1 VEHYRFSW
9 ANGKS
14 LEEISCIPRHPSLP
28 SPRKI
33 PPPRPFLM
41 RVILNLLQEAST
53 VMRKLGILFCGCVA
67 LIVVSAFMFSNARTE
82 ASVSGAVDGEVA
94 AMDNA
99 VDVVDQRII
108 RDQRLFEVEILVD
121 GRPLNEYDG
130 RGKTY
135 VEAIAGAEYE
145 VRVRNPLPYRVAVAL
160 SVDGLNSI
168 DARHTSA
175 WNASKWVI
183 EPYGTINIS
192 GWQMSSE
199 RARRFY
205 FTSERDSY
213 GAKLG
218 QTANLGLVT
227 AVFFR
232 ERRPY
237 PVPVTPPPYPR
248 PLYEEDGRLNKEPAA
263 DSSGEGARTKSKAG
277 SSSASTERQRAP
289 VAQPQSDDEYAAT
302 GIGRSVQ
309 NDVRWVNMELD
320 SQPAGQVTI
329 RYEYYAALVRLG
341 ILPRRYERP
350 DPLRRREGA
359 RGFEDRRFSPEP

>member
-1 VEHYRFSW
+1 MKRTLV
-9 ANGKS
+9 
-14 LEEISCIPRHPSLP
+14 
-28 SPRKI
+28 
-33 PPPRPFLM
+33 
-41 RVILNLLQEAST
+41 LLC
-53 VMRKLGILFCGCVA
+53 CGVLA
-67 LIVVSAFMFSNARTE
+67 LIVVSAFKFSSAKTE
-82 ASVSGAVDGEVA
+82 TVSSQTAMDTAVDI
-94 AMDNA
+94 NQR
-99 VDVVDQRII
+99 VVLDRA
-108 RDQRLFEVEILVD
+108 FGMEILVD
-121 GRPLNEYDG
+121 GRRLEEYAA
-130 RGKTY
+130 RGTTY
-135 VEAIAGAEYE
+135 VEALAGAEYE
-145 VRVRNPLPYRVAVAL
+145 VRVHNPLPYRVAVAL
-160 SVDGLNSI
+160 SVDGLNTI
-168 DARHTSA
+168 DARHTTA

-218 QTANLGLVT
+218 QTSNLGLVT

-232 ERRPY
+232 ERRPI
-237 PVPVTPPPYPR
+237 PVPISPPPRPR
-248 PLYEEDGRLNKEPAA
+248 PIYEEDGRANKQSESPSAGSAA
-263 DSSGEGARTKSKAG
+263 DTEGSESKSRGSTSADTLRRQAPMAR
-277 SSSASTERQRAP
+277 P
-289 VAQPQSDDEYAAT
+289 VPDDEYAAT

-320 SQPAGQVTI
+320 SHPAAEVTI
-329 RYEYYAALVRLG
+329 RYEYYPALVRLG

>member
-1 VEHYRFSW
+1 VKRE
-9 ANGKS
+9 
-14 LEEISCIPRHPSLP
+14 
-28 SPRKI
+28 
-33 PPPRPFLM
+33 
-41 RVILNLLQEAST
+41 LL
-53 VMRKLGILFCGCVA
+53 LCCGGLA
-67 LIVVSAFMFSNARTE
+67 LIAVSLFIFSNSRTQAATTE
-82 ASVSGAVDGEVA
+82 PLPDYWSPVDTDRG
-94 AMDNA
+94 
-99 VDVVDQRII
+99 
-108 RDQRLFEVEILVD
+108 FEVQILVD
-121 GRPLNEYDG
+121 GRPLEEYNA
-130 RGKTY
+130 RGKSY
-135 VEAIAGAEYE
+135 VEALAGAEYE
-145 VRVRNPLPYRVAVAL
+145 VRIRNPLPYRVAVAL

-168 DARHTSA
+168 DARHTTA

-218 QTANLGLVT
+218 QTSNLGVVS

-237 PVPVTPPPYPR
+237 PVPIAPPPRPR
-248 PLYEEDGRLNKEPAA
+248 PIYEEDGRRRNTEAP
-263 DSSGEGARTKSKAG
+263 TAG
-277 SSSASTERQRAP
+277 STAESSVDRSDKTRSQDSAAP
-289 VAQPQSDDEYAAT
+289 RKGQVMPQSDDEYAAT
-302 GIGRSVQ
+302 GIGRSVH

-320 SQPAGQVTI
+320 SRPAGEVVI
-329 RYEYYAALVRLG
+329 RYEYYSALVRLG
-341 ILPRRYERP
+341 VLPRPYPRP